1 MTVDGYAT
9 IRDVAA
15 LAGVSVGTVSRV
27 LAGNDTVKHGL
38 LLRVRAAIEQ
48 LNYRPNQAA
57 RALRSN
63 RVNVVGLLIPDITNP
78 FFAQMANDLERL
90 AADAGF
96 ALILTSSHNDRD
108 RETRQFMAILE
119 HKPLGVI
126 FVPTKGR
133 PDVVVPPRTK
143 VLSID
148 RRAEG
153 FASITVNQRESA
165 ALALDHLVDLGH
177 QRIAYFAGPEATDNA
192 RERRE
197 GFLARA
203 AKLRSTGYPLE
214 VEVFVGDF
222 DFESGEKLAR
232 TLLSRPPP
240 QRVTAIAAASDQQ
253 AIGAIRAARDLGIV
267 VPADLSVV
275 GFDDITLAN
284 LVVPRLTTVL
294 QPVRDMAETAFRQ
307 ITTEAG
313 QMPSVEFMGR
323 LIVRDST
330 AAAVEGSKST
340 LK

>member
-1 MTVDGYAT
+1 MTVDGHAT

-27 LAGNDTVKHGL
+27 LAGNQTVKHGL
-38 LLRVRAAIEQ
+38 LLRVRAAIEE

-90 AADAGF
+90 AADAGY
-96 ALILTSSHNDRD
+96 ALILSSSHNDQD
-108 RETRQFMAILE
+108 REARQFMAIME

-133 PDVVVPPRTK
+133 PDVVVPERTR
-143 VLSID
+143 VLAID

-165 ALALDHLVDLGH
+165 ALALDHLVALGH
-177 QRIAYFAGPEATDNA
+177 QRIAYFAGPESTDNA

-203 AKLRSTGYPLE
+203 ASLRSAGQPLE
-214 VEVFVGDF
+214 VEVFIGDF

-232 TLLSRPPP
+232 ALLNCPPKY
-240 QRVTAIAAASDQQ
+240 RVTAIAAASDQQ
-253 AIGAIRAARDLGIV
+253 AIGAIRTARDLGVV
-267 VPADLSVV
+267 VPTDLSVV
-275 GFDDITLAN
+275 GFDDITLAS

-294 QPVRDMAETAFRQ
+294 QPVREMAETAFKQ
-307 ITTEAG
+307 ITAG
-313 QMPSVEFMGR
+313 TDAMKSEEFMGR

-330 AAAVEGSKST
+330 AAAAPHVTSD
-340 LK
+340 

>member
-1 MTVDGYAT
+1 MTVDGQAT

-38 LLRVRAAIEQ
+38 LLRVRAAIEE
-48 LNYRPNQAA
+48 LNFRPNQAA

-90 AADAGF
+90 AADAGY
-96 ALILTSSHNDRD
+96 ALILSSSHNDRE
-108 RETRQFMAILE
+108 REARQFMAILE

-133 PDVVVPPRTK
+133 PDVVVPQRTR

-165 ALALDHLVDLGH
+165 ALALDHLVALGH
-177 QRIAYFAGPEATDNA
+177 QRIAYFAGPEVTDNA

-203 AKLRSTGYPLE
+203 ATLRSTGLALE

-232 TLLSRPPP
+232 AMLNRSPKD
-240 QRVTAIAAASDQQ
+240 RVTAIAAASDQQ
-253 AIGAIRAARDLGIV
+253 AIGAIRAARDIGIA
-267 VPADLSVV
+267 VPTDLSVV
-275 GFDDITLAN
+275 GFDDIALAS

-294 QPVRDMAETAFRQ
+294 QPVREMAETAFKR
-307 ITTEAG
+307 IMSGTNELE
-313 QMPSVEFMGR
+313 SEEFMGR

-330 AAAVEGSKST
+330 AAAASHAT
-340 LK
+340 PD

>member
-1 MTVDGYAT
+1 MTVDGHAT

-27 LAGNDTVKHGL
+27 LAGNATVKHGL
-38 LLRVRAAIEQ
+38 LLRVRAAIEE
-48 LNYRPNQAA
+48 LSYRPNQAA

-90 AADAGF
+90 AADAGY
-96 ALILTSSHNDRD
+96 ALILSSSHNDPD
-108 RETRQFMAILE
+108 REARQFTAILE

-133 PDVVVPPRTK
+133 PDVVVPPRTR
-143 VLSID
+143 VLAID

-153 FASITVNQRESA
+153 FAFVTVNQRESA
-165 ALALDHLVDLGH
+165 ALALDHLVALGH
-177 QRIAYFAGPEATDNA
+177 KRIAYFAGPETTDNA

-203 AKLRSTGYPLE
+203 DALRSTGRALK
-214 VEVFVGDF
+214 VQVFVGEF

-232 TLLSRPPP
+232 TLLSRPPKD
-240 QRVTAIAAASDQQ
+240 RVTAIAAASDQQ
-253 AIGAIRAARDLGIV
+253 AIGAIRAARDLGIA
-267 VPADLSVV
+267 VPTDLSVV
-275 GFDDITLAN
+275 GFDDITLAS

-294 QPVRDMAETAFRQ
+294 QPVREMAETAFRQ
-307 ITTEAG
+307 ITAAPDDMASE
-313 QMPSVEFMGR
+313 EFMGR

-330 AAAVEGSKST
+330 ATAVHDITAG
-340 LK
+340 